1 MWRRKLRRIFNMV
14 FILMFGMQLGLN
26 ANILNGL
33 GDFAKKW
40 EKVPKKDADEL
51 AKNIPKNTL
60 KNAKTLESKIDD
72 IPPAIKQDESKLLIF
87 NKAEE
92 IINKGDFEQ
101 KFFKKTF
108 DEQKSIIVQS
118 SKYGDEYFEVAKKLD
133 IKDIDL
139 IKNNAFIIQKLPT
152 TKYANLTSEQL
163 ESKYIETLRHT
174 GDIGWR
180 TLKEISKF
188 AVNNPKLTG
197 AGVAYLWYIL
207 DPDSFNEALKPFGE
221 NVVGF
226 LYTVVSGV
234 GAGVVEGASN
244 IIDNKKEEIKS
255 KVTDALNNE
264 IKENLLSSK
273 GLINF
278 IVGLGVIIL
287 FFVFMRKR
295 KIIYH
300 FLTKADEVPSSKT
313 SNQNKRFKKDEF

>member
-1 MWRRKLRRIFNMV
+1 MWRRKLKKIFTGL
-14 FILMFGMQLGLN
+14 FILMFGVQLGLYAKN
-26 ANILNGL
+26 L
-33 GDFAKKW
+33 GWMDDFTEKLAKAT
-40 EKVPKKDADEL
+40 KKDVDDIG
-51 AKNIPKNTL
+51 KISPKNTL

-72 IPPAIKQDESKLLIF
+72 IPPAIKQDESKLLVF

-133 IKDIDL
+133 LKDMDL
-139 IKNNAFIIQKLPT
+139 IKKNAFIVQKLPIS
-152 TKYANLTSEQL
+152 KYDNLTSEQL

-188 AVNNPKLTG
+188 AVNNPTYTF
-197 AGVAYLWYIL
+197 AGTAYLWYIL
-207 DPDSFNEALKPFGE
+207 DPDSFNEALNDSGKDLI
-221 NVVGF
+221 GF
-226 LYTVVSGV
+226 ITTVVSGV

-244 IIDNKKEEIKS
+244 IIDNKKEEFKS

-264 IKENLLSSK
+264 IKENLYSNPLK
-273 GLINF
+273 TNF
-278 IVGLGVIIL
+278 
-287 FFVFMRKR
+287 
-295 KIIYH
+295 
-300 FLTKADEVPSSKT
+300 
-313 SNQNKRFKKDEF
+313 